1 MTAETVS
8 NMDRAAN
15 RNRRNFL
22 TYLFWAGI
30 GVAIIV
36 ALFNISDLT
45 VAGLAAIVMSV
56 QLWIYVALASLQA
69 AILLLASVKWQI
81 VLSQFP
87 IGGRVLPLK
96 DALAG
101 TTLGTLAGQV
111 LPIQLVTPFARAW
124 VARPHQIST
133 TRAVGTSVFEQVFE
147 VLVLL
152 TMGLVSV
159 LVLVAKLGPVLS
171 GLSALIVG
179 LVVVTLIAPVFHILR
194 KFSLWFSGYLPAMVA
209 KSFAAVEKALQQASD
224 FPKRILFQL
233 TALSFLRYLG
243 MVTLNVWTI
252 SVLLPGSD
260 LLLLT
265 LAYPTV
271 LLVMSL
277 PFIPGGLGIVEV
289 TWTGV
294 LIAQGIEPAEAVQ
307 VALSLRVV
315 STIAFLAIVPL
326 LLMFRT
332 SPAEAK

>member
-8 NMDRAAN
+8 KMDRAATS
-15 RNRRNFL
+15 NRRNIL
-22 TYLFWAGI
+22 TYLIWAGI

-36 ALFNISDLT
+36 TLFSVSGLT
-45 VAGLAAIVMSV
+45 IAGLVATIISV
-56 QLWIYVALASLQA
+56 PLWIYVVLAILQA
-69 AILLLASVKWQI
+69 AILLLASVKWRI
-81 VLSQFP
+81 VLGQFP
-87 IGGRVLPLK
+87 IGGRVLPLR

-124 VARPHQIST
+124 VAQPHQIST

-147 VLVLL
+147 VVVLL

-194 KFSLWFSGYLPAMVA
+194 KFSLWFSGYLPTMAA
-209 KSFAAVEKALQQASD
+209 KSFSSVEKALQQASA
-224 FPKRILFQL
+224 FPKRVLFQL
-233 TALSFLRYLG
+233 TMLSFLRYLG
-243 MVTLNVWTI
+243 MVTLNVWII
-252 SVLLPGSD
+252 SVLAPGSD
-260 LLLLT
+260 ILLLV

-271 LLVMSL
+271 LLVMSM

-289 TWTGV
+289 TWAGV
-294 LIAQGIEPAEAVQ
+294 LVAQGIEPADAVV

-315 STIAFLAIVPL
+315 STIAFLAVAPL
-326 LLMFRT
+326 LLMFR
-332 SPAEAK
+332 SNAAEAK